1 MKGRESIMEQID
13 KIDVGNWLN
22 QFDFNTAEEFI
33 VEILHGKVAIE
44 KMHDSVLQL
53 RSGNLDDATE
63 LQQEMYYEDKV
74 EVQES
79 EWERHERHMESINKA
94 RGMFNET

>member
-1 MKGRESIMEQID
+1 MEQID
-13 KIDVGNWLN
+13 KIDVSNWVN
-22 QFDFNTAEEFI
+22 QFDYNSTEEFLL
-33 VEILHGKVAIE
+33 EILHGKIAIE

-74 EVQES
+74 QVEEG
-79 EWERHERHMESINKA
+79 EWGRHERHMKPINKA